1 MLIEFKFSNFRS
13 FRDETCLSMRSVSP
27 AKRGEGLLPCEP
39 GNLLPAVA
47 ISGKNGEGKTNV
59 IRAFAFAVQFICNAQ
74 RTQHESAS
82 IPVELFLL
90 DDISQSAPASF
101 EFTYILDG
109 FKYIYGFATTKE
121 KIEKEYLHQFP
132 KGRKALVFCREGQ
145 EFTFRRSAD
154 RKKQRMICE
163 VVAPN
168 QLYFALACTL
178 NEKVCASAMCWF
190 RSYLVFSWDYND
202 PSKCL
207 MKFPNMLQTIKED
220 ILAADIEIQ
229 DITFKISND
238 KLSVSAVHRG
248 SNRNGEEQLYD
259 LPLSLESEGVK
270 RFIALVSAV
279 EHTLGCG
286 GVFLVDGLE
295 EHLHP
300 LLARFMLSK
309 FQSLDSNPNHAQIIF
324 TTHSTELLNS
334 GLLQKGQIYVASKGK
349 RDNSSTLTLITSE
362 VKATG
367 GIHHVD

>member
-59 IRAFAFAVQFICNAQ
+59 IRAFAFAVQFICNTQ

-109 FKYIYGFATTKE
+109 FKYIYGFAATKE
-121 KIEKEYLHQFP
+121 KIEKEYLYQFP
-132 KGRKALVFCREGQ
+132 KGRK
-145 EFTFRRSAD
+145 
-154 RKKQRMICE
+154 
-163 VVAPN
+163 
-168 QLYFALACTL
+168 
-178 NEKVCASAMCWF
+178 
-190 RSYLVFSWDYND
+190 
-202 PSKCL
+202 
-207 MKFPNMLQTIKED
+207 
-220 ILAADIEIQ
+220 
-229 DITFKISND
+229 
-238 KLSVSAVHRG
+238 
-248 SNRNGEEQLYD
+248 
-259 LPLSLESEGVK
+259 
-270 RFIALVSAV
+270 ALVSAV

-300 LLARFMLSK
+300 LLERFMLSK

-324 TTHSTELLNS
+324 TTHSTDLLNS